1 MRSGIRKKKI
11 NWRRVIPLYIMGL
24 PGIIYLIVNN
34 YIPLYGIL
42 IAFKKINFQKGIW
55 GSDWVGL
62 DNFKFL
68 FASSDAWIIT
78 RNTLFYNAVNIVL
91 GTAAAILL
99 AILLNE
105 IMQKRLKTVYQSL
118 VLLPFLMSWVIVSYL
133 AYALLAADAG
143 MFNSIRDFFGL
154 EPVNWYNAPQYWPV
168 ILIIANLW
176 KGVGYSMIIYLS
188 SIVGFSQDLYEAA
201 RIDGATKIQQ
211 IRSITLPLLKPTVIT
226 MFIMSLGNIFR
237 SDFGLFYQLPR
248 NSGALYD
255 VTQTLDVYVYNAL
268 MQNNDFGMSGAA
280 ALFQSL
286 VGFVLII
293 AANKV
298 VQRYHSESALF

>member
-154 EPVNWYNAPQYWPV
+154 EPVNWYNAPQYWPA